1 MTSRKKIKIAI
12 DGPAA
17 SGKSTTARKVA
28 RALNYLYIDSGALY
42 RAVTLAAL
50 QQGVPVD
57 HAPEVAELAG
67 RLHFQFRRHGEEIAL
82 LMNGTDVSKD
92 IRLPEI
98 TRNIHPVAA
107 NPAVRAALVEKL
119 RELAN
124 CGGVV
129 MDGRDIGT
137 VVLPDAEL
145 KVYMEASPE
154 ERARRRVEEL
164 KQRGVAMDYQ
174 AVLDEILQRD
184 WADQHRSHGPL
195 KQAPDAIVID
205 TTRLSIAQQV
215 EKIIQLAEQMIQK
228 QTPENTPQTAGKIN

>member
-28 RALNYLYIDSGALY
+28 HALNYLYIDSGALY
-42 RAVTLAAL
+42 RAVTLGAL
-50 QQGVPVD
+50 QQGIPVD
-57 HAPEVAELAG
+57 HAAAVAELA
-67 RLHFQFRRHGEEIAL
+67 RQLQFQFRRQGEEMAL
-82 LMNGTDVSKD
+82 LMNGSDVSRE

-98 TRNIHPVAA
+98 TRNISPVAA
-107 NPAVRAALVEKL
+107 NPAVRAVLVEKL

-137 VVLPDAEL
+137 VVLPEAEL

-164 KQRGVAMDYQ
+164 KQRGVAADYP
-174 AVLDEILQRD
+174 AVLEEILQRD
-184 WADQHRSHGPL
+184 WADQHRPHGPL
-195 KQAPDAIVID
+195 KKAPDAVVID
-205 TTRLSIAQQV
+205 TTGLSIAQQV
-215 EKIIQLAEQMIQK
+215 EKIIHLAEQIMQK
-228 QTPENTPQTAGKIN
+228 QASENAPQTAGKIN